1 MDEPWFPDAAASRAV
16 LIGVSRYESAELPP
30 IPAVPANLDG
40 LRAALTD
47 PALGSVA
54 ASGCRVLG
62 DDATKAAVGA
72 ALTEGNTQ
80 AADLLLVYYS
90 GHGVLDDDGL
100 LHLALRSTDANQPGW
115 TAIPITLLQREIGR
129 SRAKARIL
137 VVDCCFSGQAAEAM
151 AAPGGLVAGQLT
163 ITGGYTLASSAS
175 NQPSHAPRGARYT
188 AFTGALLNALAAPVP
203 LTMDGIYRHTDE
215 ELAGL
220 GLPRPRRRV
229 TDYASDIALVRGPVR
244 RGGSVP
250 ASRPG
255 VEPAVPPAPGGAP
268 APGRP
273 EPAAGVKAAA
283 PPSPARRAE
292 PAPRPPEPEPTPA
305 AQTEPETTARRPEP
319 TPAAQAKPETTTHRP
334 EPTPAAQTKPETTTR
349 QPEPTPAAQTK
360 PETTA
365 HQPEPKPAVRAEA
378 VAPASPARQ
387 AEPAPR
393 QPAPEPAA
401 QAGAETTFHRPE
413 PAAPWLEP
421 VPAPPRQQRPVA
433 IPPSPGGVL
442 RTFSFDPPGPA
453 AWPKALVPGGTFV
466 VTAVLAWIAFTD
478 PSRNGDPGIFEIV
491 VATFFGGA
499 LSIGALA
506 SAFQVLRILYDGAR
520 RPASPW
526 TRLEIGPAGLA
537 VAGDGKRHEVAWP
550 QIERVTLAR
559 QAPGSPT
566 VVLGLRGNV
575 VLPGTPTRKGLT
587 GLGQCRQWSDV
598 LAAARRF
605 APSSVSVE
613 RDVRQGRAKP

>member
-16 LIGVSRYESAELPP
+16 LIGVSRYESAELPS
-30 IPAVPANLDG
+30 IPAVSANLDD

-62 DDATKAAVGA
+62 DDATKAGVGA

-80 AADLLLVYYS
+80 AADLLLVYYA
-90 GHGVLDDDGL
+90 GHGVVDDDGL
-100 LHLALRSTDANQPGW
+100 LHLALRSTDADQAGW

-129 SRAKARIL
+129 ARARARVL

-163 ITGGYTLASSAS
+163 ITGGYTLTSSAS

-215 ELAGL
+215 ELSGL

-244 RGGSVP
+244 RRGGSVP
-250 ASRPG
+250 GSRPG
-255 VEPAVPPAPGGAP
+255 VEAAAPTRGGAAEAP
-268 APGRP
+268 APRQPEP
-273 EPAAGVKAAA
+273 EPAARV
-283 PPSPARRAE
+283 
-292 PAPRPPEPEPTPA
+292 
-305 AQTEPETTARRPEP
+305 EPETLPR
-319 TPAAQAKPETTTHRP
+319 
-334 EPTPAAQTKPETTTR
+334 
-349 QPEPTPAAQTK
+349 
-360 PETTA
+360 
-365 HQPEPKPAVRAEA
+365 QPEPKPATRTEA
-378 VAPASPARQ
+378 AAPASPAHQ

-393 QPAPEPAA
+393 QPEPKPAA
-401 QAGAETTFHRPE
+401 QAEAETAPRRPE
-413 PAAPWLEP
+413 PAS
-421 VPAPPRQQRPVA
+421 APPRQRRPVA
-433 IPPSPGGVL
+433 ALPLPGGAL

-478 PSRNGDPGIFEIV
+478 PSRNGDPGILEIV
-491 VATFFGGA
+491 VAIFFGGA

-506 SAFQVLRILYDGAR
+506 SAFQVLRILYDQAR

-537 VAGDGKRHEVAWP
+537 VTRDGSRHEVAWP

-575 VLPGTPTRKGLT
+575 VLPGTPTRKGLA
-587 GLGQCRQWSDV
+587 GLGQCQQWSDV

-613 RDVRQGRAKP
+613 RDSGRAARSR

>member
-16 LIGVSRYESAELPP
+16 LIGVSRYESAELPS
-30 IPAVPANLDG
+30 IPAVSANLDD

-62 DDATKAAVGA
+62 DDATKAGVGA

-80 AADLLLVYYS
+80 AADLLLVYYA
-90 GHGVLDDDGL
+90 GHGVVDDDGL
-100 LHLALRSTDANQPGW
+100 LHLALRSTDADQAGW

-129 SRAKARIL
+129 ARARARVL

-163 ITGGYTLASSAS
+163 ITGGYTLTSSAS

-215 ELAGL
+215 ELSGL

-244 RGGSVP
+244 RRGGSVSG
-250 ASRPG
+250 SRPG
-255 VEPAVPPAPGGAP
+255 VEPAAGVEAAAP
-268 APGRP
+268 AP
-273 EPAAGVKAAA
+273 
-283 PPSPARRAE
+283 
-292 PAPRPPEPEPTPA
+292 
-305 AQTEPETTARRPEP
+305 RRPEP
-319 TPAAQAKPETTTHRP
+319 GARAEAETAAR
-334 EPTPAAQTKPETTTR
+334 
-349 QPEPTPAAQTK
+349 
-360 PETTA
+360 
-365 HQPEPKPAVRAEA
+365 QPEPKPATRTEA
-378 VAPASPARQ
+378 AAPASPAHQAEPPTRQ
-387 AEPAPR
+387 PESEPAAQAEAEPAPR
-393 QPAPEPAA
+393 QPEPEPAA
-401 QAGAETTFHRPE
+401 QAEPETAARQPEPKPATRTEAAAPASPAHQAEPPPRQPEPEPAAQAEPETAPRRPE
-413 PAAPWLEP
+413 PAS
-421 VPAPPRQQRPVA
+421 APPHQRRPVA
-433 IPPSPGGVL
+433 APPLPGGAL
-442 RTFSFDPPGPA
+442 CTFSFDPPGPA

-478 PSRNGDPGIFEIV
+478 PSRNGDPGILEIV
-491 VATFFGGA
+491 VAIFFGGA

-506 SAFQVLRILYDGAR
+506 SAFQVLRILYDQAR

-537 VAGDGKRHEVAWP
+537 VTRDGSRHEVAWP

-575 VLPGTPTRKGLT
+575 VLPGTPTRKGLA

-613 RDVRQGRAKP
+613 RDSGRAARSR